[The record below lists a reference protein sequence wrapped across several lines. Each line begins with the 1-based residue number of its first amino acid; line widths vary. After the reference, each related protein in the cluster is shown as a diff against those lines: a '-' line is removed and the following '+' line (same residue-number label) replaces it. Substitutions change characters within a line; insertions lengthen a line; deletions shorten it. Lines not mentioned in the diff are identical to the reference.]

1 MSAERMNQFR
11 EERAR
16 LQELMLRYSG
26 KNMKRFLNVD
36 HNAYEPG
43 ALPKATKE
51 LLGLVASMVL
61 RCEDCILYHLQQ
73 CHEQGVTTAELE
85 ESLTVALVVGGSI
98 TIPHI
103 RRVLQAWAEL
113 GHAAPGEEAE

>member
-1 MSAERMNQFR
+1 MSADRMNGFR

-26 KNMKRFLNVD
+26 KNMKRFLNID

-43 ALPKATKE
+43 ALPKPAKE
-51 LLGLVASMVL
+51 LMGLVASLVL

-73 CHEQGVTTAELE
+73 CHDQGVTTAELE

-113 GHAAPGEEAE
+113 GHAPPGGSE

>member
-1 MSAERMNQFR
+1 MSADRMNEFR

-43 ALPKATKE
+43 ALPKPAKE
-51 LLGLVASMVL
+51 LMGLVASLVL

-73 CHEQGVTTAELE
+73 CHDQGVTTAELDD
-85 ESLTVALVVGGSI
+85 LALRL
-98 TIPHI
+98 I
-103 RRVLQAWAEL
+103 RS
-113 GHAAPGEEAE
+113 